1 MSTDRN
7 NISVGL
13 LKSYMGNDLNI
24 LISGPAGTG
33 KTTMLKAAAEELG
46 LKMKYYETPT
56 LDPFTDLVGI
66 PVPNKK
72 TETIKY
78 FRPHDIDSAEV
89 LFFDEINRA
98 DPRVLNAVF
107 EIIQFKTI
115 NGEPLPN
122 LRVVVAA
129 MNPND
134 GDYTVD
140 QLDVALQ
147 DRFDIFL
154 AAMPRIDMAYFT
166 KKYNREVASAVAQW
180 WGEVDRNYRTNRES
194 STNRAVYISPRRMDK
209 IVSAFEKLPK
219 RSTIQNS
226 ITPGAV
232 VNVAALHTAL
242 TEAFGADSPV
252 DSGIADTT
260 ASNLLSK
267 GTAELRGFAAAAEVN
282 SIIKDANVPER
293 DKLLILNNLAVALSR
308 GISVENIF
316 KLYGDVIT
324 EMRPAH
330 FNLMQNKW
338 ARAKREEFH
347 TILNESKLHKF

>member
-13 LKSYMGNDLNI
+13 LKSYISNDLNI

-33 KTTMLKAAAEELG
+33 KTAMLMEAVSDLG
-46 LKMKYYETPT
+46 LTMKYYETPT

-66 PVPNKK
+66 PVPNEKK
-72 TETIKY
+72 ETVKY
-78 FRPHDIDSAEV
+78 YRPHDIDTAEV
-89 LFFDEINRA
+89 IFFDEINRA
-98 DPRVLNAVF
+98 DPRVLNAIF

-147 DRFDIFL
+147 DRFDMFL

-180 WGEVDRNYRTNRES
+180 WADVDRNYRTNRES
-194 STNRAVYISPRRMDK
+194 STNKAVYISPRRMDK
-209 IVSAFEKLPK
+209 IVGAFQKLPR

-242 TEAFGADSPV
+242 TEAFNTQTDL
-252 DSGIADTT
+252 DSGIADSSVAT
-260 ASNLLSK
+260 LLSK
-267 GTAELRGFAAAAEVN
+267 STRELR
-282 SIIKDANVPER
+282 DPETSVKVR
-293 DKLLILNNLAVALSR
+293 ELMSDPDVSDKEKNLIRNNLALALAQ
-308 GISVENIF
+308 GIGVENMF
-316 KLYGDVIT
+316 KIYGDVIAT
-324 EMRPAH
+324 MSPSH
-330 FNLMQNKW
+330 ITIMTNKW
-338 ARAKREEFH
+338 AKAKREAFH
-347 TILNESKLHKF
+347 TALSDVKFAD

>member
-1 MSTDRN
+1 MSDSN

-13 LKSYMGNDLNI
+13 LKSYIGNDLNV

-33 KTTMLKAAAEELG
+33 KTSMLMEAVKDLG
-46 LKMKYYETPT
+46 LTMKYYETPT

-66 PVPNKK
+66 PVPNEKM
-72 TETIKY
+72 ETIKY
-78 FRPHDIDSAEV
+78 YRPHDIDDAEV

-98 DPRVLNAVF
+98 DPRVLNAIF

-115 NGEPLPN
+115 NGDPLPK

-154 AAMPRIDMAYFT
+154 SAMPRIDMGYFT
-166 KKYNREVASAVAQW
+166 KKYNREVASVVAQW

-194 STNRAVYISPRRMDK
+194 STNKAIYISPRRMDK
-209 IVSAFEKLPK
+209 IVSAFQKLPK

-232 VNVAALHTAL
+232 VNVAALYTAL
-242 TEAFGADSPV
+242 NEAFGTETTL
-252 DSGIADTT
+252 DSGIADPTV
-260 ASNLLSK
+260 SSILSK
-267 GTAELRGFAAAAEVN
+267 STAELRSASVASEVRAVLN
-282 SIIKDANVPER
+282 DPNVSDKDKSLV
-293 DKLLILNNLAVALSR
+293 LNNLALSLER
-308 GISVENIF
+308 GISVAKIF
-316 KLYGDVIT
+316 KLYGDVIVQ
-324 EMRPAH
+324 MRPTH
-330 FNLMQNKW
+330 LKIMTTKW

-347 TILNESKLHKF
+347 TAFAELSS